1 MKKLSLL
8 NPQRWLALAAM
19 LAALSGFSLS
29 PVAAQTIEPIISPA
43 DLKTLVE
50 KNAVRVL
57 DIREIF
63 QTDGKT
69 PNFAAGH
76 IPGSI
81 PTPYSSIRGPAAN
94 PGQMISEEK
103 FSELVGKWG
112 ITPDMHL
119 VFVGTG
125 GDSTDF
131 GSNARFYWTFKIAGF
146 KKLSILDGGLGAW
159 MALQYPMSTAEPKIT
174 PTQVKLKFDRDQI
187 VDHNYITKAMPELL
201 GKPAATGSKK
211 LRFIDSRPEEYF
223 LGEDKHPSAARA
235 GTLPGAIHFDQDEF
249 FQINTGKL
257 LPKAKIEALAKEAGL
272 FGQEEAISFC
282 NTGHWSV
289 TMWFV
294 MSEILG
300 QKNIKVYPESAIGWS
315 KTKLPMD
322 NQPKRTKVLMNELK
336 QGVANLK
343 N

>member
-1 MKKLSLL
+1 MTTLSALK
-8 NPQRWLALAAM
+8 PHRWPG
-19 LAALSGFSLS
+19 LAALLLVISTLSLAPRVS
-29 PVAAQTIEPIISPA
+29 QAVEPIISPA
-43 DLKTLVE
+43 ELRTLVE

-76 IPGSI
+76 IPGAI
-81 PTPYSSIRGPAAN
+81 PTPYSSIRGPASN
-94 PGQMISEEK
+94 PGQMITEEK
-103 FSELVGKWG
+103 FSELVSKWG
-112 ITPDMHL
+112 LTPDLHL

-159 MALQYPMSTAEPKIT
+159 MALQYPISTAEPKIA

-187 VDHNYITKAMPELL
+187 VDHQYITKAMPELQ
-201 GKPAATGSKK
+201 GKSAATGSKK

-223 LGEDKHPSAARA
+223 LGEDKHPAAARA

-257 LPKAKIEALAKEAGL
+257 LPKAKIEALAKGAGL
-272 FGQEEAISFC
+272 IGDEEAISFC

-294 MSEILG
+294 LSEILG
-300 QKNIKVYPESAIGWS
+300 HKNIKVYPESVIGWS

-322 NQPKRTKVLMNELK
+322 NEPKRTKVLMNELK
-336 QGVANLK
+336 QGLANLR